1 MIDERYIGEI
11 ASYEPM
17 EGFGKYLSD
26 RPNDLENKLRK
37 DSGGQSAAIFSL
49 ARNGVQINT

>member
-17 EGFGKYLSD
+17 EGFGKCLSD
-26 RPNDLENKLRK
+26 RPD
-37 DSGGQSAAIFSL
+37 D
-49 ARNGVQINT
+49 